1 MAVLNPDT
9 VEKLRVVFWGM
20 TKITTDETDI
30 DHPAEGDILA
40 WIEKVLTIT
49 VTSKVPDDMWIFYSF
64 TKQQNSALDELLTE
78 EIHAI

>member
-1 MAVLNPDT
+1 
-9 VEKLRVVFWGM
+9 M

-30 DHPAEGDILA
+30 DYPVEGDTLA
-40 WIEKVLTIT
+40 WTEKVLTIT
-49 VTSKVPDDMWIFYSF
+49 VTPKAPDDMWIFYSF